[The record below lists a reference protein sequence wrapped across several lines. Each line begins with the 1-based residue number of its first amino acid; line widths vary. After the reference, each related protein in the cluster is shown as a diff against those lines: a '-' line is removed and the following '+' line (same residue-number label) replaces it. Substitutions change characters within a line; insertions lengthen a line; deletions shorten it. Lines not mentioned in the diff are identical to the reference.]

1 MKSFKQGI
9 TWIGFQVMP
18 TLSIIHAITTFTLA
32 AYYWVVN
39 SMLCHGAKSSET
51 AEGGGARIIDV
62 AAAVMMRA
70 TTCDAAPN
78 GKLTHSLT
86 WKANGRRRNDHGL
99 AELLRR
105 G

>member
-1 MKSFKQGI
+1 
-9 TWIGFQVMP
+9 MP

-78 GKLTHSLT
+78 GKLTHSP
-86 WKANGRRRNDHGL
+86 GRQTEGEGMITVWPNYSC
-99 AELLRR
+99 
-105 G
+105 